1 MYSHLRKNLLALI
14 EAFRTPFSIPF
25 DSNPYFSKSA
35 QKPTQRY
42 LPAPTTIPPDD
53 PSPKKT
59 PDQRTAAAGMA
70 SRRYFEDWGFPSTAS
85 SSASSL
91 VSMDVSHGKPAFS
104 LSLRLR
110 PAPGANVLFRVAKF
124 SRFNQPTTIHSSLL
138 GGRVFQLPKPKRAR
152 ATNTWASNFSR
163 GRKWKCFLCVICII
177 GRSDA
182 AIWEGDVIVSYRQKI
197 NQTHRYCCCAV
208 IRIEVPSLLFEVF
221 FLWNLCIC
229 LVSDYQV
236 QISDCDKV
244 SPVKSRKGWKG
255 NRKVPICGKHLTGY
269 TEISFRRAICVVVRE
284 VGLFHI
290 NTEQKEAL

>member
-1 MYSHLRKNLLALI
+1 MRLSAPHFPSHSIRIRTSRSLLKNPHNDTYRRRRRYHPMILR
-14 EAFRTPFSIPF
+14 
-25 DSNPYFSKSA
+25 
-35 QKPTQRY
+35 Q
-42 LPAPTTIPPDD
+42 
-53 PSPKKT
+53 KKT
-59 PDQRTAAAGMA
+59 PDQRRAAAGMA

-85 SSASSL
+85 SSS

-182 AIWEGDVIVSYRQKI
+182 AIWEGDVIVSYRHKI
-197 NQTHRYCCCAV
+197 SQTHRYCCV
-208 IRIEVPSLLFEVF
+208 IIRVVVPSLLFQV
-221 FLWNLCIC
+221 FLWKMCLSGVWLPSSNLWLWQSVSCKKSKRLERESKGSYLWETLDGIYRDFFSPSYLC
-229 LVSDYQV
+229 GCSWSGLVP
-236 QISDCDKV
+236 DKYRTKG
-244 SPVKSRKGWKG
+244 SSVKK
-255 NRKVPICGKHLTGY
+255 
-269 TEISFRRAICVVVRE
+269 
-284 VGLFHI
+284 
-290 NTEQKEAL
+290 

>member
-1 MYSHLRKNLLALI
+1 MYSHLRKNLLAFI

-85 SSASSL
+85 SPSSS

-110 PAPGANVLFRVAKF
+110 PAPGANVLFRSAKF
-124 SRFNQPTTIHSSLL
+124 SRFNQPTHHPSIT
-138 GGRVFQLPKPKRAR
+138 
-152 ATNTWASNFSR
+152 
-163 GRKWKCFLCVICII
+163 
-177 GRSDA
+177 GRSSFPTA
-182 AIWEGDVIVSYRQKI
+182 KTETGARNEHVSVEFFARSKVKVFSVCDLHYWPVGCCYLGR
-197 NQTHRYCCCAV
+197 RCYCF
-208 IRIEVPSLLFEVF
+208 ISPENKSNPSLLLLCRHSDWGTLVTLWSVF
-221 FLWNLCIC
+221 VKFMYLSGVWLPSSNLWLWQS
-229 LVSDYQV
+229 VS
-236 QISDCDKV
+236 C
-244 SPVKSRKGWKG
+244 KSRKGWKG

-284 VGLFHI
+284 VGSFHI